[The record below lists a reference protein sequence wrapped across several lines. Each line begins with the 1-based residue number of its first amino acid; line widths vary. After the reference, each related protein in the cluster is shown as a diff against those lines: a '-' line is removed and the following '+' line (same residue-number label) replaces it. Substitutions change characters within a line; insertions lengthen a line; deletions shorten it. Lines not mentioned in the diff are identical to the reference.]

1 MCVWLCQS
9 PTVAQSRGAGRGS
22 ARGNARDALRPN
34 TRSAPATAPK
44 KSLHVRFWCGHR
56 TVPGREPMFSKRVP
70 IARKGSRTVPY
81 SHLISAISLTLLF
94 NGRGP
99 LHRWRR
105 VCNRRRGPR
114 RRLHSAPVAPR
125 RNQVFAKVKRRSATT
140 PYTHDARNTRRT
152 THAVPLAGKAWRQ
165 SLHRSLMAASGRHS
179 GPGHEASSAQSSCE
193 PTKPPPQPPRAGTP
207 LGATTTQRMAIRRT
221 RCLAAR
227 RLSANNGVTPKV
239 PSSATADGAMTEIQ
253 EWRRDRALGSGA
265 APALFAGAR
274 LSRQRGAARQRD
286 APRGGINAG
295 KVEVV
300 FSIGDNSADAHSS
313 LMQCPERDTPKR
325 KCQNQSFRFSSH

>member
-1 MCVWLCQS
+1 MWQS

-44 KSLHVRFWCGHR
+44 KSLQVRLRCGHR
-56 TVPGREPMFSKRVP
+56 TVPGLEPMFSKRLL
-70 IARKGSRTVPY
+70 ARKGSRTVPY
-81 SHLISAISLTLLF
+81 SHLISAISLTHLF

-105 VCNRRRGPR
+105 PPSVQPAPR
-114 RRLHSAPVAPR
+114 SAPRSAPVAPKETKCLQR
-125 RNQVFAKVKRRSATT
+125 LSDVPQL
-140 PYTHDARNTRRT
+140 RRT
-152 THAVPLAGKAWRQ
+152 HTMHATRDVRPT
-165 SLHRSLMAASGRHS
+165 RSHSPARLGAKISTQKSHGYIGGRPPQR
-179 GPGHEASSAQSSCE
+179 PGHEASSAQSSCE

-239 PSSATADGAMTEIQ
+239 PSSAPADGAMSEIQ
-253 EWRRDRALGSGA
+253 QWRRDRALGSGA
-265 APALFAGAR
+265 APLCSPAR
-274 LSRQRGAARQRD
+274 GSRANAARR
-286 APRGGINAG
+286 ANATRLEGG
-295 KVEVV
+295 
-300 FSIGDNSADAHSS
+300 
-313 LMQCPERDTPKR
+313 
-325 KCQNQSFRFSSH
+325 

>member
-1 MCVWLCQS
+1 MHY
-9 PTVAQSRGAGRGS
+9 AQILGRRRPPHRKSRYRCASGAVTGRFPDLN
-22 ARGNARDALRPN
+22 RGFRNA
-34 TRSAPATAPK
+34 SQ
-44 KSLHVRFWCGHR
+44 
-56 TVPGREPMFSKRVP
+56 

-105 VCNRRRGPR
+105 VCNRHRGPR

-165 SLHRSLMAASGRHS
+165 SLHRSLMVTSGAGRHS
-179 GPGHEASSAQSSCE
+179 GPAMRRAARNPPVSPPNPRRSPLALAHPWA
-193 PTKPPPQPPRAGTP
+193 PPPPTHGHPAHKMSGSAET
-207 LGATTTQRMAIRRT
+207 LGEQ
-221 RCLAAR
+221 
-227 RLSANNGVTPKV
+227 
-239 PSSATADGAMTEIQ
+239 
-253 EWRRDRALGSGA
+253 RRDAEGAVECPSRRGDVRDPAVAAGSRVAQWSRA
-265 APALFAGAR
+265 ALFAGAR

-286 APRGGINAG
+286 APRGGINVG
-295 KVEVV
+295 KVVVV
-300 FSIGDNSADAHSS
+300 FSIATL
-313 LMQCPERDTPKR
+313 LMHTRA
-325 KCQNQSFRFSSH
+325 

>member
-1 MCVWLCQS
+1 MAPSVQPAPRS
-9 PTVAQSRGAGRGS
+9 
-22 ARGNARDALRPN
+22 
-34 TRSAPATAPK
+34 SAPTTLGAD
-44 KSLHVRFWCGHR
+44 CN
-56 TVPGREPMFSKRVP
+56 PGEDIV
-70 IARKGSRTVPY
+70 
-81 SHLISAISLTLLF
+81 
-94 NGRGP
+94 
-99 LHRWRR
+99 
-105 VCNRRRGPR
+105 
-114 RRLHSAPVAPR
+114 VA
-125 RNQVFAKVKRRSATT
+125 AKVKRRSATT

-239 PSSATADGAMTEIQ
+239 PSSATADGAMSEIQ

-286 APRGGINAG
+286 APRGGINVG
-295 KVEVV
+295 KVVVV

-313 LMQCPERDTPKR
+313 LMQCPERHTPKR
-325 KCQNQSFRFSSH
+325 KCQNQSFRFSSHKVPYYTPHPKDVLGVPRVPLSGHCIRPRCASAVAV